1 METKEL
7 RRMDLFDHG
16 AYFGSYVPVQARSH
30 PLLKH
35 AACACAAKQ
44 LGRAKRAKAI
54 VGGVYVQQ
62 ANTDV
67 FDDSSV
73 DWEWEGAYHYDRSI
87 ALLMETMQQDQNGSS
102 PNSPGDTAPAWETS
116 KHGGSIRGSKGRHS
130 PSYVGTAQ
138 LKSDVVVAAVCY
150 PMVERD
156 SGKWLM

>member
-1 METKEL
+1 
-7 RRMDLFDHG
+7 MDLFDHG

-54 VGGVYVQQ
+54 IGGVYLQQ
-62 ANTDV
+62 ANMEV

-87 ALLMETMQQDQNGSS
+87 ALLMETMQQDQNESS
-102 PNSPGDTAPAWETS
+102 PNSPGDTTPAWETS
-116 KHGGSIRGSKGRHS
+116 KHAGSVHGSKGGHTS
-130 PSYVGTAQ
+130 SHVGTAR

-150 PMVERD
+150 PTDERD
-156 SGKWLM
+156 SEIWLM